1 MRAVLPA
8 DEGERLFLR
17 GIEEMMESC
26 YSRSACKSTYF
37 LDERQRLLCSPM
49 LAAHTEVEHRFFG
62 GHPECRRAV
71 LAISGGPPIGEG
83 CFPIRP
89 LRFLYRKQDVLT
101 HRDFLGALL
110 SLEIERRLV
119 GDIFVGEGEAV
130 AFLHQNAAP
139 LALEIKK
146 VGRVGVRVEE
156 GGLDRVPP
164 QRFEEIGGTVA
175 SLRLDGV
182 LGVLLR
188 QSRGRCT
195 QLVQAG
201 QVQLNHREV
210 LSPSEPLEEG
220 DVLSVRGAG
229 RFVLTAVGGLTKK
242 GRLGITA
249 QKYL

>member
-1 MRAVLPA
+1 M
-8 DEGERLFLR
+8 
-17 GIEEMMESC
+17 
-26 YSRSACKSTYF
+26 
-37 LDERQRLLCSPM
+37 
-49 LAAHTEVEHRFFG
+49 
-62 GHPECRRAV
+62 
-71 LAISGGPPIGEG
+71 
-83 CFPIRP
+83 
-89 LRFLYRKQDVLT
+89 
-101 HRDFLGALL
+101 
-110 SLEIERRLV
+110 
-119 GDIFVGEGEAV
+119 